1 MLFLC
6 MICPAR
12 PKVAVI
18 FPELSFFQNNSSPW
32 SDKPYNRYRRPAPA
46 VADARF
52 VARPREQALAPLLK
66 RAKGATHFLAQ
77 SGLLPISWSSDNGSH
92 LFVHSVDEGSGGS
105 SSIGTYLSQVAENSA
120 GVRYPRELCGRSVLY
135 SPFQRPQRSGLRF
148 ALELLAVQEFVA
160 NLAME

>member
-1 MLFLC
+1 MPQEGRSGKSLGND
-6 MICPAR
+6 
-12 PKVAVI
+12 
-18 FPELSFFQNNSSPW
+18 SF
-32 SDKPYNRYRRPAPA
+32 
-46 VADARF
+46 
-52 VARPREQALAPLLK
+52 
-66 RAKGATHFLAQ
+66 
-77 SGLLPISWSSDNGSH
+77 GLLPISWSSDNGSY

-135 SPFQRPQRSGLRF
+135 SPFQSAQRSGLRF